1 MTNKYFDA
9 RSLADALGLSTDVH
23 DWHVWLD
30 QIPEEQIDFVRGKLV
45 MKFGRLDN
53 HFLPNNSID
62 YAREHI
68 RNLELQLSHWLDSPE
83 AQIDHFAISKY
94 SASNK
99 HWWWTDQHIRYW
111 KARGKDI
118 DVIPFCISLIPLC
131 GFAEFSEFEAM
142 LNEPVRKRIC
152 TKSSEIMPSE
162 RESLLECIE
171 SVCAFLNIKEIEE
184 LSELSNL
191 LRSRRVNQLLSPYG
205 EIVSNSLLI
214 NLSKNIEKMPSKE
227 YHRLLPEIESQ
238 IKYIISAIND
248 SNKTIALS
256 VFSSATHVEQNMNW
270 RDQD

>member
-9 RSLADALGLSTDVH
+9 RSLAEALGLSTDIH

-30 QIPEEQIDFVRGKLV
+30 QIPEEHIDFVRGKLV

-53 HFLPNNSID
+53 HFLPKNSID

-83 AQIDHFAISKY
+83 AQIDHFAISKF
-94 SASNK
+94 SARNK
-99 HWWWTDQHIRYW
+99 YWWWTDEHIRYW

-142 LNEPVRKRIC
+142 FNEPVRKNIC
-152 TKSSEIMPSE
+152 AKSFEIMPSE

-171 SVCAFLNIKEIEE
+171 SVCAFLNINEIEE
-184 LSELSNL
+184 LSELKNL

-205 EIVSNSLLI
+205 ELVTNSLLI
-214 NLSKNIEKMPSKE
+214 NLSNDIEKMSSKE
-227 YHRLLPEIESQ
+227 FHRLLPEIENQ

-248 SNKTIALS
+248 SKNKIARN
-256 VFSSATHVEQNMNW
+256 VFLSATHVELQMNW